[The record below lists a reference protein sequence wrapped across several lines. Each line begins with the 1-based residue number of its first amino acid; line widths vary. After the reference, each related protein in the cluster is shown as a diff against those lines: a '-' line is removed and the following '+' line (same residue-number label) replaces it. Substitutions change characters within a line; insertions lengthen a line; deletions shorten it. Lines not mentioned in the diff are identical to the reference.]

1 MLLSLYRQVRA
12 RTKKTARTNLARGSS
27 ALMASALIFSVA
39 SFGFWLG
46 AARSYDQRSVGL
58 AAALITVQLFVV
70 YATNMGLP
78 IAVSRY
84 AAGPSDP
91 EHMRFVVSCLYTALS
106 GAVGAVLLGGLF
118 ASFFDSD
125 ELPLL
130 SSSPAML
137 GFFAITVA
145 GTSLTGLVDQ
155 RLLGMRYRAWIL
167 ARAGIVSGIK
177 IAAIAILSLT
187 GAKGEPVVLFMAAV
201 VPDAVSGL
209 IGAGAL
215 GAHGARLLLAG
226 ERPSDMRSIF
236 RYANVNYLTLLA
248 WQGPLHGI
256 PLIVLGQV
264 SLRSYAVFYIMW
276 SILMILIVAPRSI
289 VRTLLVE
296 AGRAPGLVREQG
308 VFALKASLGLSL
320 VILVASVPIA
330 QVIPRV
336 YGGEYGGVGALLPA
350 MVMALVP
357 WSITA
362 VVLTVSQAER
372 WSGLTL
378 TIAAT
383 FSAACLACV
392 FFLGGRYGLAGA
404 VAGWLLG
411 NAVTALV
418 AVSLGR
424 KAVGGRLS
432 VQPATT

>member
-1 MLLSLYRQVRA
+1 MVVNLYRQVRA
-12 RTKKTARTNLARGSS
+12 RAKKTARTDLARGSS

-58 AAALITVQLFVV
+58 AAALISVQLFVV

-91 EHMRFVVSCLYTALS
+91 EQMHFVVSCLYTVLS
-106 GAVGAVLLGGLF
+106 GVVGAVLLGGLF
-118 ASFFDSD
+118 GTFFDSD
-125 ELPLL
+125 DLPLL
-130 SSSPAML
+130 SFSPAML
-137 GFFAITVA
+137 GFFAVTVA

-155 RLLGMRYRAWIL
+155 RLLGMRHRVWIL
-167 ARAGIVSGIK
+167 ARAVIVSGTK
-177 IAAIAILSLT
+177 IGAITVLGLT
-187 GAKGEPVVLFMAAV
+187 GAKGGPAVLFMAAV

-209 IGAGAL
+209 VGAGAL
-215 GAHGARLLLAG
+215 GAHGARLLQAG
-226 ERPSDMRSIF
+226 ERPSDLRSIF

-248 WQGPLHGI
+248 WQGPLLGI

-264 SLRSYAVFYIMW
+264 SAESYAVFYIMW
-276 SILMILIVAPRSI
+276 SILMVLIVAPRGI
-289 VRTLLVE
+289 VRALLVE
-296 AGRAPGLVREQG
+296 AGRSPGLVREQG
-308 VFALKASLGLSL
+308 VFALKASLALSL
-320 VILVASVPIA
+320 VMLVASVPIA

-350 MVMALVP
+350 MVAALVP
-357 WSITA
+357 WSVTA
-362 VVLTVSQAER
+362 VVLTISQAER

-383 FSAACLACV
+383 FSAASLACV
-392 FFLGGRYGLAGA
+392 FFLGERYGLAGA
-404 VAGWLLG
+404 VGGWLLG
-411 NAVTALV
+411 NAVTAIV
-418 AVSLGR
+418 AASLGR
-424 KAVGGRLS
+424 KAVRGHLP